1 MELDNEQLKDISV
14 SVVEGFINHKVPLNE
29 GIAKQ
34 ASEMELNPD
43 QIKRVVEASNT
54 IAYLRLQKEAED
66 KTFEFPVGDYEG
78 VMKTMVLPSGET
90 ELRGQTK
97 IAGVMDEVNHFE
109 PAVDEE
115 QQRSWFR
122 TSMLNNHYQLE
133 KIAVEKEGLAY
144 AILDAAR
151 ALSKDEYALEKLAEV
166 CEEDVYMK
174 LSCLLTKEA
183 DYKLRERVFRD
194 SDLNVARELVDIY
207 KQATQ
212 LLEEEKERQGLDKR
226 AFSGVKK
233 EFMGGVRNL
242 AKGNIGGA
250 ANNAAGG
257 AATALG
263 HGLGGLAGA
272 AGGLGVR
279 TAQGVAAGG
288 RVLGL
293 GKDKMGTAFKGLT
306 AALHE
311 VPADKNVWDNLQ
323 GSMKRF

>member
-1 MELDNEQLKDISV
+1 MELDNEQLKDISI
-14 SVVEGFINHKVPLNE
+14 SVVEGFINYKVPLNE

-34 ASEMELNPD
+34 ASEMELNSD

-78 VMKTMVLPSGET
+78 VMKTMVLPSDSSVGTTLLKE
-90 ELRGQTK
+90 
-97 IAGVMDEVNHFE
+97 AHASMDPILPEIDID
-109 PAVDEE
+109 PE
-115 QQRSWFR
+115 QQRSWLR
-122 TSMLNNHYQLE
+122 SSMLNNHYQLE

-166 CEEDVYMK
+166 CEEDVYAR
-174 LSCLLTKEA
+174 LSSLLTKEA

-194 SDLNVARELVDIY
+194 GDLNVARELVDIY
-207 KQATQ
+207 KQATE

-226 AFSGVKK
+226 AFTGVKNELK
-233 EFMGGVRNL
+233 HMAQNVGAGKL
-242 AKGNIGGA
+242 GSA
-250 ANNAAGG
+250 ANNAAGA

-263 HGLGGLAGA
+263 HTVGGVVGA

-279 TAQGVAAGG
+279 TAQGLRAGG
-288 RVLGL
+288 RALGF
-293 GKDKMGTAFKGLT
+293 GKDKIGTLGKGLM
-306 AALHE
+306 AATHD
-311 VPADKNVWDNLQ
+311 VAPDKNVWDNLQ

>member
-34 ASEMELNPD
+34 ASEMELNSD

-78 VMKTMVLPSGET
+78 VMKTMVLPSGEV
-90 ELRGQTK
+90 EPRGQTK
-97 IAGVMDEVNHFE
+97 IAGVLDETNFFE
-109 PAVDEE
+109 PTIDPE
-115 QQRSWFR
+115 QQRSWLR

-166 CEEDVYMK
+166 CEEDVYAR
-174 LSCLLTKEA
+174 LSSLLTKEA

-194 SDLNVARELVDIY
+194 GDLNVARELVDIY
-207 KQATQ
+207 KQATE

-226 AFSGVKK
+226 AFTGVKNELK
-233 EFMGGVRNL
+233 HMAQNVGAGKL
-242 AKGNIGGA
+242 GSA
-250 ANNAAGG
+250 ANNAAGA

-263 HGLGGLAGA
+263 HTVGGVVGA

-279 TAQGVAAGG
+279 TAQGLRAGG
-288 RVLGL
+288 RALGF
-293 GKDKMGTAFKGLT
+293 GKDKIGTLGKGLM
-306 AALHE
+306 AATHD
-311 VPADKNVWDNLQ
+311 VAPDKNVWDNLQ